1 MSQLQCQGSCKG
13 SEKDEH
19 DEKLAKLNAVL
30 EEFKDQ
36 PGALIP
42 VLHKAQQIYGYLP
55 EEVQY
60 HISQGLRVPLADVY
74 GVVTFYALFTMT
86 PRGEHNIAVCLG
98 TACYVKGAGE
108 LVSKVT
114 EELDVKIGEVS
125 EDRKFSMEATR
136 CIGACGLAPVLTLN
150 EEVHGRLNADQ
161 LGELLQKYKTV
172 NSE

>member
-1 MSQLQCQGSCKG
+1 MVPTEADISTQKG
-13 SEKDEH
+13 H
-19 DEKLAKLNAVL
+19 DERLVKLNQVI
-30 EEFKDQ
+30 EKYMGK

-42 VLHKAQQIYGYLP
+42 VLHEAQQIYGYLP

-86 PRGEHNIAVCLG
+86 PRANYNISVCTG

-108 LVSKVT
+108 LLAKIR
-114 EELDVKIGEVS
+114 EDVGIKVS
-125 EDRKFSMEATR
+125 ELTDDRKFGLEATR
-136 CIGACGLAPVLTLN
+136 CIGACGMAPVLTIN

-161 LGELLQKYKTV
+161 LGEILEKYK
-172 NSE
+172 EEK

>member
-1 MSQLQCQGSCKG
+1 MTEVQSQGACKD
-13 SEKDEH
+13 SDKADH
-19 DEKLAKLNAVL
+19 DEKLAKLNAVI
-30 EEFKDQ
+30 EEFKGQ

-60 HISQGLRVPLADVY
+60 HVAQGLRVPLADVY

-108 LVSKVT
+108 LVSKIT
-114 EELDVKIGEVS
+114 DELGIKIGEIS
-125 EDRKFSMEATR
+125 QDRRFGLEATR
-136 CIGACGLAPVLTLN
+136 CIGACGLAPVLTIN

-161 LGELLQKYKTV
+161 LGELLQKYK
-172 NSE
+172 NSEQ